1 MFKTGNV
8 EIKNNVVLA
17 PMAGICNSAYRRIIK
32 QMGAGL
38 IYAEMVNDKAIVHEN
53 KKTID
58 MLYMT
63 EEERPISQQIFGS
76 DVDSFVAS
84 AKMVYEKMK
93 PDIIDI
99 NMGCPVPKVAVSAEA
114 GAALLKNP
122 EKIKEIVSAVVKS
135 VPIPVTVKI
144 RSGWDKNS
152 INAKEVAK
160 ICEQAGASA
169 ICVHGRTRTDRYLGH
184 SDWNIIKE
192 VKESVNIPVIGNG
205 DIKTVYDAKRMID
218 ETGCDAVMIGRS
230 ALGNPWIIL
239 DTVNYLTYGILPKE
253 ITKQEKIDMCIKHL
267 NYLLEFKPEK
277 VAVLEMRSHI
287 AWYLK
292 GVEGAREIK
301 NELFKA
307 QTKDE
312 IINILNE
319 FSKE

>member
-1 MFKTGNV
+1 
-8 EIKNNVVLA
+8 
-17 PMAGICNSAYRRIIK
+17 
-32 QMGAGL
+32 
-38 IYAEMVNDKAIVHEN
+38 
-53 KKTID
+53 
-58 MLYMT
+58 
-63 EEERPISQQIFGS
+63 
-76 DVDSFVAS
+76 
-84 AKMVYEKMK
+84 
-93 PDIIDI
+93 
-99 NMGCPVPKVAVSAEA
+99 
-114 GAALLKNP
+114 
-122 EKIKEIVSAVVKS
+122 
-135 VPIPVTVKI
+135 
-144 RSGWDKNS
+144 
-152 INAKEVAK
+152 
-160 ICEQAGASA
+160 
-169 ICVHGRTRTDRYLGH
+169 
-184 SDWNIIKE
+184 
-192 VKESVNIPVIGNG
+192 
-205 DIKTVYDAKRMID
+205 MID